1 MLNQQ
6 KLMDLVKKRSSTL
19 VSSSRNF
26 LRRLD
31 PSATQ
36 DSTDLNTYDESI
48 LQQGRFWMRTVTWTL
63 IGTSVFGV
71 AWLALARTEEIVVAP
86 GQLEPIGSVQ
96 DIQMPLGGVVDQILV
111 AEGDTVKAGQV
122 LMKLDTEASE
132 EQRNSLEK
140 TIKLKQ
146 EQLLLKQEEKRNYM
160 QVNQE
165 EVKILEGNLVLQAE
179 ILERYE
185 QLEAVGAFSEVQYLN
200 QQNIVAET
208 RGKLMQTKAE
218 RLRQI
223 ALLDQQT
230 AQLKSELADLN
241 GRLVESKVTL
251 RYQQLRSPVD
261 GVVFDLKPT
270 SRGFTAQSTQTV
282 MKVVPIGSL
291 EAKVEVPSNKIGFV
305 KVPMGCPEKRDAC
318 MNADISIDSFPSSDF
333 GVLKGK
339 VTRIGSDALEPD
351 PQEQRQNSAFRA
363 IQLDDQQ
370 LKLKTGSSLPL
381 QLGMSLT
388 ANIKLRKVSYL
399 QLLLGEFRTRL
410 NRCSVSEFVRILF
423 VHRTFWAVR
432 PYHSSSSSAGPA
444 PTRCSG
450 H

>member
-1 MLNQQ
+1 MKMNPQ
-6 KLMDLVKKRSSTL
+6 KVTALVKQGSSNL
-19 VSSSRNF
+19 VNTSRDF
-26 LRRLD
+26 LRRFD
-31 PSATQ
+31 PGAQQ
-36 DSTDLNTYDESI
+36 DASDLTIYDESI
-48 LQQGRFWMRTVTWTL
+48 LQQGRFWMRTVTWAL
-63 IGTSVFGV
+63 IGSTLFGV
-71 AWLALARTEEIVVAP
+71 AWLAFARTEEIVVAP
-86 GQLEPIGSVQ
+86 GKLEPIGSVQ
-96 DIQMPLGGVVDQILV
+96 DIQMPVGGVADQILV
-111 AEGDTVKAGQV
+111 KEGDRVKAGQV

-132 EQRNSLEK
+132 ELRNSLEK

-146 EQLLLKQEEKRNYM
+146 EQLMLKEEEKRNTM
-160 QVNQE
+160 QMNQE
-165 EVKILEGNLVLQAE
+165 EVLMLENNLALQAE

-185 QLEAVGAFSEVQYLN
+185 QLQAAGAFSEVQYLN

-208 RGKLMQTKAE
+208 RGKLMQSKAE

-241 GRLVESKVTL
+241 GRFVESRVTL

-282 MKVVPIGSL
+282 MKVVPMGSL

-305 KVPMGCPEKRDAC
+305 QVPKDCPEDRDAC
-318 MNADISIDSFPSSDF
+318 MSADISIDSFPSTDF

-339 VTRIGSDALEPD
+339 VSRIGSDALEPD
-351 PQEQRQNSAFRA
+351 PQEQRQELSFPVT

-381 QLGMSLT
+381 QVGMSLT

-399 QLLLGEFRTRL
+399 QLLLGEFQDKAESLQRL
-410 NRCSVSEFVRILF
+410 
-423 VHRTFWAVR
+423 
-432 PYHSSSSSAGPA
+432 
-444 PTRCSG
+444 
-450 H
+450 

>member
-1 MLNQQ
+1 MKLNPQNL
-6 KLMDLVKKRSSTL
+6 KNLVKQGSSN
-19 VSSSRNF
+19 VVASSRDF
-26 LRRLD
+26 FRRFD
-31 PSATQ
+31 PGAPQDAT
-36 DSTDLNTYDESI
+36 SVETYDESI

-63 IGTSVFGV
+63 IGTTVFGV

-96 DIQMPLGGVVDQILV
+96 DIQMPVGGVADQILV
-111 AEGDTVKAGQV
+111 KEGDRVRAGQV

-132 EQRNSLEK
+132 EQRNSLEQ

-146 EQLLLKQEEKRNYM
+146 EQLTLKQAEKRSFI

-165 EVKILEGNLVLQAE
+165 EVLMLENNLKLQSE
-179 ILERYE
+179 ILERYA
-185 QLEAVGAFSEVQYLN
+185 QLKAIGAFAEVQFLN

-208 RGKLMQTKAE
+208 NGRLMQSKAE

-241 GRLVESKVTL
+241 GRLVETKVTL
-251 RYQQLRSPVD
+251 RYQQLKSPVD

-282 MKVVPIGSL
+282 MKVVPMGSL

-305 KVPMGCPEKRDAC
+305 QVPSGCPVRRVAC
-318 MNADISIDSFPSSDF
+318 LNADISFDSFPSSDF

-351 PQEQRQNSAFRA
+351 PQEQRQELSFPVT

-370 LKLKTGSSLPL
+370 LKLKTELPCPC
-381 QLGMSLT
+381 
-388 ANIKLRKVSYL
+388 R
-399 QLLLGEFRTRL
+399 
-410 NRCSVSEFVRILF
+410 
-423 VHRTFWAVR
+423 WA
-432 PYHSSSSSAGPA
+432 
-444 PTRCSG
+444 
-450 H
+450 

>member
-1 MLNQQ
+1 MKLNPQNL
-6 KLMDLVKKRSSTL
+6 KNLVKQGSSNVVAT
-19 VSSSRNF
+19 SRDF
-26 LRRLD
+26 FRRFD
-31 PSATQ
+31 PGAPQDAT
-36 DSTDLNTYDESI
+36 SVETYDESI

-63 IGTSVFGV
+63 IGTTVFGV

-96 DIQMPLGGVVDQILV
+96 DIQMPVGGVADQILV
-111 AEGDTVKAGQV
+111 KEGDRVRAGQV

-132 EQRNSLEK
+132 EQRNSLEQ

-146 EQLLLKQEEKRNYM
+146 EQLTLKQAEKRSFI

-165 EVKILEGNLVLQAE
+165 EVLMLENNLKLQSE
-179 ILERYE
+179 ILERYA
-185 QLEAVGAFSEVQYLN
+185 QLKAIGAFAEVQFLN

-208 RGKLMQTKAE
+208 NGRLMQSKAE

-241 GRLVESKVTL
+241 GRLVETKVTL
-251 RYQQLRSPVD
+251 RYQQLKSPVD

-282 MKVVPIGSL
+282 MKVVPMGSL

-305 KVPMGCPEKRDAC
+305 QVPSGCPERRDAC
-318 MNADISIDSFPSSDF
+318 MNADISIDSFPSTDF

-339 VTRIGSDALEPD
+339 VTRIGSDALKPD
-351 PQEQRQNSAFRA
+351 PEEQRQELSYPVT

-370 LKLKTGSSLPL
+370 LKLKSGSALPL
-381 QLGMSLT
+381 QVGMSLT

-399 QLLLGEFRTRL
+399 QLLLGEFQDKAESLQRL
-410 NRCSVSEFVRILF
+410 
-423 VHRTFWAVR
+423 
-432 PYHSSSSSAGPA
+432 
-444 PTRCSG
+444 
-450 H
+450 

>member
-1 MLNQQ
+1 MKMHPKNLSA
-6 KLMDLVKKRSSTL
+6 LVKQGSSNL
-19 VSSSRNF
+19 VATSRDF
-26 LRRLD
+26 LRRFD
-31 PSATQ
+31 PVATQ
-36 DSTDLNTYDESI
+36 DASNLDTYDESI

-63 IGTSVFGV
+63 IGSSVFGV

-96 DIQMPLGGVVDQILV
+96 DIQMPVGGVADQILV

-132 EQRNSLEK
+132 EQRVSLEK

-146 EQLLLKQEEKRNYM
+146 EQLQLKEQEKLNYM

-165 EVKILEGNLVLQAE
+165 EVLMLESNLELQSE
-179 ILERYE
+179 ILERFE
-185 QLEAVGAFSEVQYLN
+185 QLERAGAASELQYLN
-200 QQNIVAET
+200 QQNVVAET
-208 RGKLMQTKAE
+208 RGKLMQSKAD

-241 GRLVESKVTL
+241 GRLVETKVTL
-251 RYQQLRSPVD
+251 RYQQLKSPVD

-282 MKVVPIGSL
+282 MKVVPMGSL

-305 KVPMGCPEKRDAC
+305 QVPPGCPEKREAC

-351 PQEQRQNSAFRA
+351 PQEQRQELSFPVT

-381 QLGMSLT
+381 QVGMSLT

-399 QLLLGEFRTRL
+399 QLLLGEFQDKAESLQRL
-410 NRCSVSEFVRILF
+410 
-423 VHRTFWAVR
+423 
-432 PYHSSSSSAGPA
+432 
-444 PTRCSG
+444 
-450 H
+450 

>member
-1 MLNQQ
+1 M
-6 KLMDLVKKRSSTL
+6 KMTPKKVTALVKQSSSTL
-19 VSSSRNF
+19 LATSRDL
-26 LRRLD
+26 LRRFD
-31 PSATQ
+31 PGASQ
-36 DSTDLNTYDESI
+36 DPTDLSTYDESI
-48 LQQGRFWMRTVTWTL
+48 LQQGRFWMRTVTWAL
-63 IGTSVFGV
+63 IGSTVFGV

-96 DIQMPLGGVVDQILV
+96 DIQMPVGGVADQILV
-111 AEGDTVKAGQV
+111 QEGDRVEAGQV

-146 EQLLLKQEEKRNYM
+146 EQLTLKQEEKRNTIQM
-160 QVNQE
+160 NQA
-165 EVKILEGNLVLQAE
+165 EVAMLENNLALQAE
-179 ILERYE
+179 ILGRYE
-185 QLEAVGAFSEVQYLN
+185 QLRAAGAFSEVQYLH

-208 RGKLMQTKAE
+208 RGKLMQSKAE

-282 MKVVPIGSL
+282 MKVVPMGLL

-305 KVPMGCPEKRDAC
+305 QVPLDCPEDRAAC
-318 MNADISIDSFPSSDF
+318 MSADISIDSFPSSDF

-351 PQEQRQNSAFRA
+351 PQQQRSELSFPVT

-370 LKLKTGSSLPL
+370 LKLKSGSSLPL
-381 QLGMSLT
+381 QVGMSLT

-399 QLLLGEFRTRL
+399 QLLLGEFQDKAESLQRL
-410 NRCSVSEFVRILF
+410 
-423 VHRTFWAVR
+423 
-432 PYHSSSSSAGPA
+432 
-444 PTRCSG
+444 
-450 H
+450 